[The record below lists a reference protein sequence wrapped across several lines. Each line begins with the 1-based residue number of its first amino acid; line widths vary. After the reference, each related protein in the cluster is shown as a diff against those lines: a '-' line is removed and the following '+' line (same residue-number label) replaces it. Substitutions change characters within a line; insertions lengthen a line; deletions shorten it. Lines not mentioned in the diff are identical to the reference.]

1 MDEIQKFINLI
12 HIKNDKVKKI
22 LNIMIFIAILI
33 DIIAITFILVYLN
46 YYMSHI
52 ILFIGK
58 ELITL
63 SNVIV
68 SCSIIYSIL
77 FSNYFLKN

>member
-1 MDEIQKFINLI
+1 MSEIQKLFNLI
-12 HIKNDKVKKI
+12 YIKNNKVKKI
-22 LNIMIFIAILI
+22 LNIMIMIAALI
-33 DIIAITFILVYLN
+33 DIIAIIFIYIYLKL
-46 YYMSHI
+46 YMSHT

-68 SCSIIYSIL
+68 SCSIIYSIV
-77 FSNYFLKN
+77 FSNYFLKD

>member
-33 DIIAITFILVYLN
+33 DIIAIIFILVYLN